1 MGWAGDGRARERV
14 QGVGLEAT
22 QAGHVTGHAD
32 G

>member
-14 QGVGLEAT
+14 PRVGLEVT